1 MANLT
6 NNEKAQLYN
15 QLLFKYQRLQEEA
28 RRIRAESF
36 ELSED
41 QIRKV
46 NQIESQMR
54 KIFMDTQRL
63 YS

>member
-28 RRIRAESF
+28 RRIKAESF

-46 NQIESQMR
+46 NQIETQMK
-54 KIFMDTQRL
+54 KIFNDTQRL

>member
-15 QLLFKYQRLQEEA
+15 QLLFQYQRLQEEA
-28 RRIRAESF
+28 RRIKAESF
-36 ELSED
+36 ELSAD

-46 NQIESQMR
+46 NQIEAQMK
-54 KIFMDTQRL
+54 KIYNDTQRL

>member
-28 RRIRAESF
+28 RRIKAESF
-36 ELSED
+36 DLSED

-46 NQIESQMR
+46 NQIESQMK
-54 KIFMDTQRL
+54 KIYNDAQRL

>member
-54 KIFMDTQRL
+54 KIFNDTQRL

>member
-15 QLLFKYQRLQEEA
+15 QLLFKYQRLQEQI
-28 RRIRAESF
+28 RLIRAESF
-36 ELSED
+36 EPSAED
-41 QIRKV
+41 IRKI
-46 NQIESQMR
+46 NQIEAQMKR
-54 KIFMDTQRL
+54 IYNDTQRL

>member
-15 QLLFKYQRLQEEA
+15 QLLFQYQRLQEQI
-28 RRIRAESF
+28 RLIRAESF
-36 ELSED
+36 EPSAED
-41 QIRKV
+41 IRKI
-46 NQIESQMR
+46 NQIEAQMKR
-54 KIFMDTQRL
+54 IYNDTQRL